1 MITVK
6 NYEDALDVF
15 ETFGVREV
23 TTKRQR
29 NNGTRVFELPMRRT
43 WGYKTY
49 AIRFASYETGYVR
62 NVSEHL
68 FTTYQMN
75 PRFNVEEVVYS
86 PKLDKYIKSASNKRV
101 MIKDE
106 NERIMFIARFI
117 LRNYANRSNTYEIP
131 PHSMEW
137 LNKQVELA
145 NTHYHEAID
154 DVSLTINGTRY
165 RLA

>member
-6 NYEDALDVF
+6 TYDDALDVF

-23 TTKRQR
+23 STKRQL

-43 WGYKTY
+43 WGGKTY
-49 AIRFASYETGYVR
+49 AIRFASYATGYVR

-75 PRFNVEEVVYS
+75 PRFNIEEIVYS
-86 PKLDKYIKSASNKRV
+86 SKLDKYIKSTNNKRV
-101 MIKDE
+101 MIEDE
-106 NERIMFIARFI
+106 GERIMFIARFI

-137 LNKQVELA
+137 LMNQVDLA
-145 NTHYHEAID
+145 NEHFHEAAEDI
-154 DVSLTINGTRY
+154 SLTINGTRY